1 MNNNGQKQV
10 AVIGSGMAG
19 LVVAYLLQRDVK
31 RRYAVTVLEEV
42 FRRFE
47 YCN

>member
-1 MNNNGQKQV
+1 MADSQPQKV

-19 LVVAYLLQRDVK
+19 LAVAYLLQRDVK

-42 FRRFE
+42 FS
-47 YCN
+47 CS